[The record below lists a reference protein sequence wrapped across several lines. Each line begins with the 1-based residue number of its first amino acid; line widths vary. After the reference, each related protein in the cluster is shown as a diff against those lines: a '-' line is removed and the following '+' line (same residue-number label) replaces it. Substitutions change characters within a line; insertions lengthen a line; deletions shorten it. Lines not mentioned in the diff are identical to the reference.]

1 MSVLHSTLTGADL
14 HEPKPHAASH
24 DAGGADEISTLG
36 DVVVQSLQVQDSK
49 ALILGTGGD
58 ATILYDG
65 TDLIIDP
72 QVVGAGAVEVQSIL
86 RIVAPDNNA
95 VMELV
100 VNDESQRWR
109 FQARETDGAFFVRD
123 QTAGTLPFLIEA
135 GAPTDTLKLYSTGD
149 VSIEATAKLFLDGGG
164 NSYILEASADNVQ
177 IVAGGAGAAN
187 FSATAVTMIAPL
199 RLAGDNR
206 KAFFGTG
213 DDATIYYDGTNLVV
227 DPAEVGSGRVDIN
240 DGDLSIDPTKRL
252 YLDGGGDTYIHEGGA
267 NAVQVVC
274 GGGGVATFTSAGM
287 KVNLDNQKLILGTGS
302 DATLYYDGTNLVID
316 PAEVGSGRV
325 DINGGD
331 LSLDVAQRLFIGDT
345 ADANVTTGITINN
358 GTSGNP
364 VFAGKR
370 TDVAHGLT
378 SIAETDTCFN
388 FGPIDERGGFQL
400 SSFAEDDTNRQFVA
414 LYTTRGGEANTLK
427 TTGATGLHWFLSYE
441 HNGAGSLAD
450 ITANGNVFTIGAR
463 VGGATRALF
472 IVDEDGDYHYDG
484 ADGGAFD
491 EFDDAQLVRAF
502 SLVTSRDPIR
512 TEWDRFV
519 EYGEAEL
526 VATGILG
533 DTIENGGLVNGAQLQ
548 RLHTGAI
555 WQMYTL
561 LQEQAAQIADL
572 KQRLLQGAG

>member
-164 NSYILEASADNVQ
+164 
-177 IVAGGAGAAN
+177 
-187 FSATAVTMIAPL
+187 
-199 RLAGDNR
+199 
-206 KAFFGTG
+206 
-213 DDATIYYDGTNLVV
+213 
-227 DPAEVGSGRVDIN
+227 
-240 DGDLSIDPTKRL
+240 
-252 YLDGGGDTYIHEGGA
+252 DTYIHEGGA
-267 NAVQVVC
+267 NVVQLVV
-274 GGGGVATFTSAGM
+274 GGSGVATFTNVDFRLPLAG
-287 KVNLDNQKLILGTGS
+287 
-302 DATLYYDGTNLVID
+302 
-316 PAEVGSGRV
+316 
-325 DINGGD
+325 
-331 LSLDVAQRLFIGDT
+331 QRLFIGDT
-345 ADANVTTGITINN
+345 ANADQTTGLTINQ
-358 GTSGNP
+358 G
-364 VFAGKR
+364 AA
-370 TDVAHGLT
+370 TDESLAVKNSLVAHGRT
-378 SIAETDTCFN
+378 SLAETDTYFDIVP
-388 FGPIDERGGFQL
+388 GVAGTGGAGL
-400 SSFAEDDTNRQFVA
+400 RCFAEDAALPSVFGMQAHGGTADT
-414 LYTTRGGEANTLK
+414 TK
-427 TTGATGLHWFLSYE
+427 TTAAIGLFYMFAAE
-441 HNGAGSLAD
+441 HDGAGSPAD
-450 ITANGNVFTIGAR
+450 ITANGNVFVVSAR
-463 VGGATRALF
+463 VGGAARALF
-472 IVDEDGDYHYDG
+472 SVDRDGDFHYDG

>member
-149 VSIEATAKLFLDGGG
+149 VSIEATAKLF
-164 NSYILEASADNVQ
+164 
-177 IVAGGAGAAN
+177 
-187 FSATAVTMIAPL
+187 
-199 RLAGDNR
+199 
-206 KAFFGTG
+206 
-213 DDATIYYDGTNLVV
+213 
-227 DPAEVGSGRVDIN
+227 
-240 DGDLSIDPTKRL
+240 
-252 YLDGGGDTYIHEGGA
+252 LDGGGDTYIHEGGA